1 MKKIKLK
8 FTKGE
13 TGFVLIENKIEEIV
27 IHSVMIS
34 INDKVVV
41 SVVVISKDGKH
52 HGFKEE
58 NVFTTINE
66 LLENLIPTNIIAK
79 PIKQNV
85 ESKPNTDQEA

>member
-41 SVVVISKDGKH
+41 SVVVMSKDGKH

-58 NVFTTINE
+58 NVFTTIDE
-66 LLENLIPTNIIAK
+66 LIANLISK
-79 PIKQNV
+79 PIEQNV